1 MIDFINIYFTLSNGL
16 PVNQNTPPYQVDE
29 PDANTTYIRYEP
41 LTTAQWIKKI
51 SKSGNITTI
60 EKSFGLW
67 TDRATLTYKAIN
79 A

>member
-1 MIDFINIYFTLSNGL
+1 MDFINVYCTLSNGL
-16 PVNQNTPPYQVDE
+16 PVNQNTPAYQVDE

-41 LTTAQWIKKI
+41 LTTAQWIKRITKVDTV
-51 SKSGNITTI
+51 TTI

>member
-1 MIDFINIYFTLSNGL
+1 MDFINVYFTLSNGQ
-16 PVNQNTPPYQVDE
+16 PVNQYPPAYQIDE

-41 LTTAQWIKKI
+41 LTTAQWIKRIVKVDT
-51 SKSGNITTI
+51 ITTI